1 MAFLKIGV
9 GGRAIGLGGA
19 YTAVA
24 EDATATYWN
33 PAGLAFLQRGELSFT
48 HNRWI
53 QDVKSEFV
61 GMAFPKGKSSFGL
74 SFISTN
80 VDGIERRIKPTTK
93 PIGIIQ
99 AHDVA
104 AALSYSRKLGENL
117 SWGITFK
124 YLYEKIY
131 IESAWGLAVDFGL
144 LYRTGIP
151 GLKLG
156 LSGQNFG
163 KTSKFKE
170 KPISLPRIFRI
181 GMAYSLPQ
189 EILGGSFLLATD
201 LVHLL
206 GSNSHVNIGAEF
218 NFQEKLFFRMGY
230 QTNYKERGLTWGIGL
245 GMSRCRLDWGY
256 MPFSSGLGNTHRI
269 SVRVKI

>member
-1 MAFLKIGV
+1 MAFLKIGI

-24 EDATATYWN
+24 EDATAAYWN
-33 PAGLAFLQRGELSFT
+33 PAGLAFLRRSELSFT

-61 GMAFPKGKSSFGL
+61 GMAFPKGKSSIGL

-80 VDGIERRIKPTTK
+80 VDGIERRTKPTVK

-99 AHDVA
+99 AHDIA
-104 AALSYSRKLGENL
+104 AAISYSRKLSENL

-144 LYRTGIP
+144 LYRAEIR
-151 GLKLG
+151 GLKFG
-156 LSGQNFG
+156 LSGQNLG
-163 KTSKFKE
+163 KTTKFKE
-170 KPISLPRIFRI
+170 KPITLPRIFRI
-181 GMAYSLPQ
+181 GLAYSPPQ
-189 EILGGSFLLATD
+189 EIFDGRFLLTTD
-201 LVHLL
+201 FVHLL
-206 GSNSHVNIGAEF
+206 DSNSHVNMGVEF
-218 NFQEKLFFRMGY
+218 NFQEKLSFRMGY
-230 QTNYKERGLTWGIGL
+230 QTNYEEKGLTWGIGL
-245 GMSRCRLDWGY
+245 GMSRFQLDWGY

-269 SVRVKI
+269 SVKVKI